1 MASTGDWTTAALGD
15 LVDLRLSSVDKKSE
29 PDETP
34 VLLCNYTDVYRNRLI
49 HSDLDFMRA
58 TATEREIE
66 KCALQTGDVV
76 ITKDSEQ
83 YDDIG
88 VPALVRD
95 DAPDLVCGYH
105 LAILRPRTEIVEG
118 AYLFHALNTREVQ
131 HQFHAYANGVTRFGL
146 RKADIERVQIPVPP
160 LGEQRRIAGA
170 LGGLDDKIELNRR
183 MGRTL
188 EQVARALFRS
198 WFVDFEPVRAKQ
210 AQRWRP
216 GQSLPGLPAQLHPLF
231 PDQLEPSPQ
240 GPIPQGWRVA
250 TLGDVVETVRG
261 RSYKSAE
268 LSESDTALV
277 TLKSFARGG
286 GYREDGLKP
295 YTGPHKPEQVVEP
308 GEVVLA
314 CTDVTQAAEV
324 VGRPAIVQPA
334 PEYRRL
340 VASLDTLI
348 VRPREEAEMPRAF
361 LYLLLG
367 TPAFTAH
374 ALAHTSGTTVLHL
387 AKAAVPNF
395 QFALPPADLLEAFA
409 RQAQPAL
416 DRASHTH
423 DEIPSLAAQRDRLLT
438 ELISGE
444 TGPSSVPDLQG

>member
-1 MASTGDWTTAALGD
+1 MSTGKWREVAIGD
-15 LVDLRLSSVDKKSE
+15 IADIVGGSTPSTQDPDNFGGDIPWLTPKDLSGPHDRYIAQGARHLSQQGLDSCSAKLL
-29 PDETP
+29 PAGA
-34 VLLCNYTDVYRNRLI
+34 VLLST
-49 HSDLDFMRA
+49 RA
-58 TATEREIE
+58 PVGYVAIAKNPIATNQGFRSLVVREGVSAEYLYYWLSAHTEELERHASGSTFRELSGS
-66 KCALQTGDVV
+66 ALKSIKLQ
-76 ITKDSEQ
+76 
-83 YDDIG
+83 
-88 VPALVRD
+88 L
-95 DAPDLVCGYH
+95 
-105 LAILRPRTEIVEG
+105 
-118 AYLFHALNTREVQ
+118 
-131 HQFHAYANGVTRFGL
+131 
-146 RKADIERVQIPVPP
+146 PP
-160 LGEQRRIAGA
+160 LGEQRRIAGV

-210 AQRWRP
+210 AQRWSP

-240 GPIPQGWRVA
+240 GPIPQGWRVT

-348 VRPREEAEMPRAF
+348 VRPREEVEMPRAF

-423 DEIPSLAAQRDRLLT
+423 DEIPSLAAQRDRLIATLLT
-438 ELISGE
+438 AS
-444 TGPSSVPDLQG
+444 